1 MKNKIAIIGG
11 GASGLIAAIMIAR
24 DGGDAT
30 IFESQNTLGKKI
42 LATGNG
48 RCNLTNLNMKQD
60 AYYCDREDYIVTL
73 LQKYPLSEVLKFFQS
88 IGVST
93 IDKGGYVYPSTE
105 QASTIRNALQYEI
118 EHLKI
123 RYKIDTMISNIQPLD
138 HSGFSLSWENE
149 NEEFDMV
156 IVACGSKSGIHNINM
171 YTTNLLNTTKHT
183 INNLSPALVS
193 LQGCGKVF
201 ARLAGTRIHG
211 AITMVVEEN
220 VVARHEGELQFIKTG
235 VSGIPVFQV
244 SRIASQ
250 ALLYHIACYALIDFS
265 PEYTLTELTEMLIT
279 RKQLFSGRRVRDFAN
294 GLWKDKVVGL
304 LLYLARIEEEECI
317 SDVNDERL
325 NKLSR
330 IAKTFKVE
338 IQGVDSFEKSQVT
351 AGGVSLNEI
360 SDWNE
365 SIYHKGLYFA
375 GEILD
380 IDGICGGYNL
390 HHAWV
395 SGMHVGIHVVEETM
409 TDKTC

>member
-11 GASGLIAAIMIAR
+11 GASGLVAAIMIAR
-24 DGGDAT
+24 CGGDVT
-30 IFESQNTLGKKI
+30 IFESQNILGKKI

-48 RCNLTNLNMKQD
+48 RCNLTNLNMNQD
-60 AYYCDREDYIVTL
+60 AYYCDREDYIATL
-73 LQKYPLSEVLKFFQS
+73 LQKYPLSEVLDFFQS

-118 EHLKI
+118 EHLNI
-123 RYKIDTMISNIQPLD
+123 RYKIDTMISNIRPLD

-149 NEEFDMV
+149 SEDFDRA
-156 IVACGSKSGIHNINM
+156 IVTCGSKSGIHNINM
-171 YTTNLLNTTKHT
+171 YTTNLLTATKHT
-183 INNLSPALVS
+183 INKLSPALVS
-193 LQGCGKVF
+193 LQGRGKVF
-201 ARLAGTRIHG
+201 SKLSGTRIHG
-211 AITMVVEEN
+211 SVTMVVEEKM
-220 VVARHEGELQFIKTG
+220 VARHEGELQFIKTG
-235 VSGIPVFQV
+235 ISGIPVFQI

-265 PEYTLTELTEMLIT
+265 PEYTLSELEERLMN
-279 RKQLFSGRRVRDFAN
+279 RKQLFSGRRVREFAN
-294 GLWKDKVVGL
+294 GLWKDKVVDL
-304 LLYLARIEEEECI
+304 LLYLARIDEEECI
-317 SDVNDERL
+317 SDVDAGRL
-325 NKLSR
+325 KKLSR

-351 AGGVSLNEI
+351 AGGISLNEI
-360 SDWNE
+360 SEWNE

-395 SGMHVGIHVVEETM
+395 SGMHVGIHAIEETIAS
-409 TDKTC
+409 KKH